1 MSMARFISLFAV
13 AGVVVPLVFQVIW
26 WIVDSYPSIGR
37 SIGYGLHK
45 ATLVLYPSS
54 FVMLAASEES
64 LYLGLLLI
72 SIAVNVVLYVA
83 IGAAIWYGFRKHH
96 LILVLLAAVLAVMW
110 WRMLTL

>member
-13 AGVVVPLVFQVIW
+13 AGVIIPLIFQVAW

-45 ATLVLYPSS
+45 AMLILFPSS
-54 FVMLAASEES
+54 FVMIAASEES

-72 SIAVNVVLYVA
+72 AIAGNVVLYVA
-83 IGAAIWYGFRKHH
+83 IGTAIWYGISKHH
-96 LILVLLAAVLAVMW
+96 VVLVLLAAVLAIMW
-110 WRMLTL
+110 WRILTL